1 MFNKDQINE
10 MQARISN
17 LENVLD
23 IEKETKELN
32 KKHLMSQDSTF
43 WNEPK
48 KAEKLMREI
57 KFLEKKIKSY
67 KECKTS
73 VDDLEVMYNFFLNK

>member
-1 MFNKDQINE
+1 MFNKEQINE

-23 IEKETKELN
+23 IDKETKELN
-32 KKHLMSQDSTF
+32 KKHLISQDSTL

-57 KFLEKKIKSY
+57 KFLEKK
-67 KECKTS
+67 
-73 VDDLEVMYNFFLNK
+73 